1 MKRAPTLIGKPF
13 NVQHNVHVQVG
24 KYGFKGLPIKWQK
37 ILLASGVPEEVVN
50 NNPATVEKLMHN
62 IRMPDSL
69 QSNNNNP
76 PPPSSSS
83 CSSTSSSLSQQPQE
97 EELPIGYAPPSRART
112 SKLLHLSLFKSSTD
126 IPPLPDSL
134 SSSKDSLTNQHPHQH
149 NTINSSSE
157 SHLSLNSSFI
167 GKLTHTQDFTFV

>member
-1 MKRAPTLIGKPF
+1 MIGKPF

-24 KYGFKGLPIKWQK
+24 KYGFKGLPVKWQK

-69 QSNNNNP
+69 QSTKQ
-76 PPPSSSS
+76 PSSSIAS
-83 CSSTSSSLSQQPQE
+83 SSSSSTVSNQE
-97 EELPIGYAPPSRART
+97 EEKEVDLPMGYAPPSRART

-126 IPPLPDSL
+126 IPPLPDT
-134 SSSKDSLTNQHPHQH
+134 KDSSLYNQHLSHQH
-149 NTINSSSE
+149 KSSD

-167 GKLTHTQDFTFV
+167 GNKKKLHNVRKSYSLLL